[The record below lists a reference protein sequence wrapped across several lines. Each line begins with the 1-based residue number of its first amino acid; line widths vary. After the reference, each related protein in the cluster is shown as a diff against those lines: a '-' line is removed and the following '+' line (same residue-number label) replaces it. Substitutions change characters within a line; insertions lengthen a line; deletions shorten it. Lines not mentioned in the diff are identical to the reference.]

1 MDESTVLLIVVLAGV
16 AIVAIVAGLL
26 LTRRNNGGEAIA
38 RLEGQLAQLGQDN
51 AEMRRNLDERLGSMS
66 TRIGETLNQQSERT
80 HKSLTG
86 LMERLAVID
95 QAQANIKEL
104 SGHVIGLQDILS
116 NKQARG
122 AFGESQLADILRDA
136 LPRDAYGL
144 QVTLGNGSRCDCLIR
159 LPNPPG
165 PIAIDAKFPLEGFRQ
180 LMAAEDDAARTL
192 AGRAFS
198 VAVRKHVVDIAEKYI
213 LPGETGDWALMFLP
227 SERVYAELHANFSN
241 VVDEAQKR
249 RVGIVSPAT
258 MMALVTTIRAVLRDV
273 QMREQA
279 AVIQQHVA
287 SMVDDV
293 RRLDERAEA
302 LQKHFSQTARDV
314 DQIRISTGK
323 IVGRTEKIA
332 EVDMAEPAPAPALAV
347 PHGRR

>member
-1 MDESTVLLIVVLAGV
+1 
-16 AIVAIVAGLL
+16 
-26 LTRRNNGGEAIA
+26 
-38 RLEGQLAQLGQDN
+38 
-51 AEMRRNLDERLGSMS
+51 
-66 TRIGETLNQQSERT
+66 
-80 HKSLTG
+80 
-86 LMERLAVID
+86 
-95 QAQANIKEL
+95 
-104 SGHVIGLQDILS
+104 
-116 NKQARG
+116 
-122 AFGESQLADILRDA
+122 
-136 LPRDAYGL
+136 
-144 QVTLGNGSRCDCLIR
+144 
-159 LPNPPG
+159 
-165 PIAIDAKFPLEGFRQ
+165 
-180 LMAAEDDAARTL
+180 
-192 AGRAFS
+192 
-198 VAVRKHVVDIAEKYI
+198 
-213 LPGETGDWALMFLP
+213 MFLP

-332 EVDMAEPAPAPALAV
+332 EVDMAEATPAPALAA
-347 PHGRR
+347 PHGRG

>member
-1 MDESTVLLIVVLAGV
+1 MDESTVVLLGLMAVV

-26 LTRRNNGGEAIA
+26 LARRHAGGGEAIA
-38 RLEGQLAQLGQDN
+38 RLEGQLSQLGQDN
-51 AEMRRNLDERLGSMS
+51 AELRRNLDAGLAGMS
-66 TRIGETLNQQSERT
+66 TRIGETLHQQSERT
-80 HKSLTG
+80 HVSLTG
-86 LMERLAVID
+86 LMARLAVID

-104 SGHVIGLQDILS
+104 SGHVVGLQDVLS

-122 AFGESQLADILRDA
+122 AFGESQLADILQNA

-144 QVTLGNGSRCDCLIR
+144 QVTLGNGSRCDCLLR

-165 PIAIDAKFPLEGFRQ
+165 SIAIDAKFPLEGFRQ
-180 LMAAEDDAARTL
+180 LMAAEDDAGRVL
-192 AGRAFS
+192 ASRAFS

-227 SERVYAELHANFSN
+227 SERVYAELHANFAN
-241 VVDEAQKR
+241 VVDEAQRR

-273 QMREQA
+273 QMREHA
-279 AVIQQHVA
+279 AVIQKHVA
-287 SMVDDV
+287 AMANDV
-293 RRLDERAEA
+293 QRLDERAEA
-302 LQKHFSQTARDV
+302 LQKHFVQTARDV

-332 EVDMAEPAPAPALAV
+332 EVDMTEPASPALAS
-347 PHGRR
+347 PPDQG